1 MFSNFFNAIFILI
14 ITAQFIQ
21 CHEIH
26 SSSYHQGHQSL
37 KTITPSDIDSSDS
50 FAGQFFD
57 SLKALKSSTRL
68 KKERS
73 SKNRVWDKLDRG
85 NRRNSK
91 LSTGVP
97 LLPLLDFPGGLFGDR
112 QQSTG
117 PHVPSCYK
125 NGKVTLSQYWIPKEN
140 EWDETPN
147 GKRIF
152 LGDRFVRV
160 GGYGR
165 TRNVFGLGSGEQN
178 LVPYV
183 SVAAND
189 LPYGQT
195 LYIPQL
201 DGLKLGDGQRHNGC
215 VRVDDDSWSFD
226 SCQIDFFVP
235 TYVDYLWLNIKSR
248 ASVKIVDCECLIPT
262 LVADGDAWETKLTEQ
277 VRNSSL
283 QLRRMI
289 RRHSLDGLRTNHE
302 IIERLTRLGAYASS
316 QLDDIDSACEVSS
329 EEGEEQEE
337 KDKCSKVELNTL
349 RIRRSDKALN
359 ILRGL
364 F

>member
-26 SSSYHQGHQSL
+26 SSSYHQGHQSP

-152 LGDRFVRV
+152 LGGNIKRPLLDKKNNTIALVPAAMYDKCNLEGFCLLENGDLVNLHNQTDRFVRV

-248 ASVKIVDCECLIPT
+248 ASVKIVDCEVKNYITTAHLQSIMASTDVNIIP
-262 LVADGDAWETKLTEQ
+262 
-277 VRNSSL
+277 SL
-283 QLRRMI
+283 LHAKYMK
-289 RRHSLDGLRTNHE
+289 E
-302 IIERLTRLGAYASS
+302 
-316 QLDDIDSACEVSS
+316 
-329 EEGEEQEE
+329 
-337 KDKCSKVELNTL
+337 
-349 RIRRSDKALN
+349 
-359 ILRGL
+359 
-364 F
+364 